1 MKIHVIGLGDTKEEY
16 LKYQN
21 ELSIGVNDV
30 HSFVNTDFVVC
41 IDKPHRFSEDR
52 KNIILNTKSLGFF
65 TNLIEWNTIEN
76 FNLINLALI
85 RGSLDELNSSN
96 YCYSNNSP
104 FVACILAYK
113 MKAKEI
119 ILHGVD
125 LINHHALS
133 RTEQQSRALK
143 DYSNLNNRLKNYGIK
158 MYVSSKSSKLS
169 DFLPLYR

>member
-1 MKIHVIGLGDTKEEY
+1 MRIHILGLGDTKQEY
-16 LKYQN
+16 LKYSN
-21 ELSIGVNDV
+21 DVSIGVNDI
-30 HSFVNTDFVVC
+30 HSFIKTDFVVC
-41 IDKPHRFSEDR
+41 IDRPSRFTEER
-52 KNIILNTKSLGFF
+52 KFAILNTKSLGFF
-65 TNLIEWNTIEN
+65 TNIDEWNNVEN
-76 FNLINLALI
+76 YKLINFANV
-85 RGSLDELNSSN
+85 RGSLDELNSDR

-133 RTEQQSRALK
+133 RNEQQARALN
-143 DYSNLNNRLKNYGIK
+143 DYAKLNNRLKNYGVK
-158 MYVSSKSSKLS
+158 MYVSSKVSKLS